1 MKRWSFLALL
11 LIAILAA
18 LPAQI
23 QAQTVTY
30 AAGADPD
37 SLDPANA
44 ESNPSEA
51 INRMIYE
58 NLVKFDPKLNLVP
71 GLAEK
76 WEQAKDGM
84 SWTFFLRKGVK
95 FHDGTP

>member
-1 MKRWSFLALL
+1 MKRWW
-11 LIAILAA
+11 ILAA
-18 LPAQI
+18 LMMVALLAIAPGPG

-51 INRMIYE
+51 VNRMIFE

-84 SWTFFLRKGVK
+84 SWTFFLRKGV
-95 FHDGTP
+95 